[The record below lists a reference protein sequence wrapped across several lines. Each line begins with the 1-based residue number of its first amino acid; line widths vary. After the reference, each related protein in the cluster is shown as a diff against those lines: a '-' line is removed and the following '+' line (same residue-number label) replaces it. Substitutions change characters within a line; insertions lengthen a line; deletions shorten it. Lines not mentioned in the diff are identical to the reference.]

1 MWAMPGKVEIME
13 MLDMSRVVELG
24 GSKVSVELSDVEV
37 RGSLSDYL
45 RSGLIANEDMRKSI
59 AQLANYSE
67 NYIEWLFDKDRMFK
81 VGLFLALTALGNN
94 VEDRVISVDIDELVE
109 YIPKALEV
117 RRYAAAT
124 SKEWLWRDFY
134 DAMKKGKKQVDKFM
148 LTIKR

>member
-1 MWAMPGKVEIME
+1 MD

-45 RSGLIANEDMRKSI
+45 RSGLVAKEDMLKSI
-59 AQLANYSE
+59 AELANYSE
-67 NYIEWLFDKDRMFK
+67 NYIEWLYTEDRMFK

-94 VEDRVISVDIDELVE
+94 VEDRVISVNIDELVE

-117 RRYAAAT
+117 RRYAAANGR
-124 SKEWLWRDFY
+124 EWLWKDFY
-134 DAMKKGKKQVDKFM
+134 EAMKKGKKQVDKFM
-148 LTIKR
+148 TTIKR